1 MPEPASPEWLYEDGI
16 GEARAALVENDEIV
30 EVLIEPEGTEPRA
43 GAVVEGRL
51 TAIAIPARRGFVTLA
66 DATEVLVEPL
76 LREWTQGAKVRIE
89 IVREAVAE
97 RDRAKR
103 AKGRPAPEGDLVD
116 GPTLRQR
123 IGATGTPV
131 RVPGLHEAD
140 ALEAA
145 GWSEL
150 IENAQAG
157 AWAFTGGTLRIS
169 LTPAMTLID
178 VDGHLPLAEL
188 ALAAATAVGRAIRAY
203 GLAGSIGVDFPTL
216 GGKDARIAI
225 AAAFDAVLPLPFER
239 TAVNGFGFMQV
250 IRPRTRASL
259 IEHLITDTAGHAAR
273 ALLRGVEREGRTGAV
288 TLVARPQ
295 VVAVLEQHPDWLDRL
310 ARHLGGAIG
319 LRGDATMAMAG
330 CYAEPA

>member
-1 MPEPASPEWLYEDGI
+1 MAEWLYEDGI
-16 GEARAALVENDEIV
+16 GEARAALVEDGEIV
-30 EVLIEPEGTEPRA
+30 EALIELEGSGPRA

-51 TAIAIPARRGFVTLA
+51 TAISMPGRRGFVTLE

-76 LREWTQGAKVRIE
+76 VRAWTQGAKVRIE

-97 RDRAKR
+97 RDRTKR
-103 AKGRPAPEGDLVD
+103 AKGRPAPEAALAE
-116 GPTLRQR
+116 GPSLRQR
-123 IGATGTPV
+123 IAATGMAV
-131 RVPGLHEAD
+131 CEPGLREPD

-157 AWAFTGGTLRIS
+157 AWSFTGGALRIS

-178 VDGHLPLAEL
+178 VDGHLDPPALAR
-188 ALAAATAVGRAIRAY
+188 AAATAAGRAIRAY

-216 GGKDARIAI
+216 GGKEARTDV
-225 AAAFDAVLPLPFER
+225 AAAFDAILPRPFER
-239 TAVNGFGFMQV
+239 TGVNGFGFMQV

-259 IEHLITDTAGHAAR
+259 IEHIMTDAAGHAAR
-273 ALLRGVEREGRTGAV
+273 ALLRRVERDGRTGAA
-288 TLVARPQ
+288 TLVAPPP
-295 VVAVLEQHPDWLDRL
+295 VEAVLEGHPDWLDRL

-319 LRGDATMAMAG
+319 LRRDATMPMSG
-330 CYAEPA
+330 SYAEPA

>member
-1 MPEPASPEWLYEDGI
+1 MWLYEDGI
-16 GEARAALVENDEIV
+16 GEARAALVENGEIV
-30 EVLIEPEGTEPRA
+30 EALIEPKGTDPRA

-76 LREWTQGAKVRIE
+76 LREWTQGARVRIE

-103 AKGRPAPEGDLVD
+103 AKGRPAPDADLAD
-116 GPTLRQR
+116 GLTLRQR
-123 IGATGTPV
+123 IAATGTQV
-131 RVPGLHEAD
+131 RALGLQEPD

-150 IENAQAG
+150 IENAQACV
-157 AWAFTGGTLRIS
+157 WAFTGGTLRIS

-178 VDGHLPLAEL
+178 VDGHLDPATL
-188 ALAAATAVGRAIRAY
+188 ALASATAAGRAMRAY
-203 GLAGSIGVDFPTL
+203 GLAGSMGIDFPTL
-216 GGKDARIAI
+216 GGKEARSAV

-259 IEHLITDTAGHAAR
+259 IEHVMADAAGHAAR
-273 ALLRGVEREGRTGAV
+273 ALLRRVEREGRTGAV
-288 TLVARPQ
+288 TLVAPPQ
-295 VVAVLEQHPDWLDRL
+295 VVAVLEGHPDWLDRL

-319 LRGDATMAMAG
+319 LRRDATMAMSG

>member
-1 MPEPASPEWLYEDGI
+1 MPESAAPVWLYEDGI
-16 GEARAALVENDEIV
+16 GEARAALVEDGEIV
-30 EVLIEPEGTEPRA
+30 EALIEPEGAGPRA

-51 TAIAIPARRGFVTLA
+51 TAIAIPSRRGFVTLA
-66 DATEVLVEPL
+66 DASEVLVEPL
-76 LREWTQGAKVRIE
+76 LRAWTQGAKVRIE

-103 AKGRPAPEGDLVD
+103 AKGRPAPDAELAD

-123 IGATGTPV
+123 IDATGIPV
-131 RVPGLHEAD
+131 RALALHEPD

-157 AWAFTGGTLRIS
+157 VWAFTGGTLRIS

-178 VDGHLPLAEL
+178 VDGHLDPATL
-188 ALAAATAVGRAIRAY
+188 ALASATAAGRAMRAY
-203 GLAGSIGVDFPTL
+203 GLAGSMGIDFPTL
-216 GGKDARIAI
+216 GGKEARSAV

-259 IEHLITDTAGHAAR
+259 IEHVMADAAGHAAR
-273 ALLRGVEREGRTGAV
+273 ALLRRVEREGRTGAV
-288 TLVARPQ
+288 TLVAPPQ
-295 VVAVLEQHPDWLDRL
+295 VVAVLEGHPDWLDRL

-319 LRGDATMAMAG
+319 LRRDATMAMSG